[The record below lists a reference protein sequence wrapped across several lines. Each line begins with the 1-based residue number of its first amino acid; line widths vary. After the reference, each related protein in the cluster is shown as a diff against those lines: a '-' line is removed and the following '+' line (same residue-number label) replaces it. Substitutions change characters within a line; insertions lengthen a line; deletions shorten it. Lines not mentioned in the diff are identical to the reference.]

1 MVRFPFRR
9 ATLERTLW
17 TVIVWFLF
25 GLFVLGPLA
34 TVFAF
39 SFTSSVLSGT
49 GTFTLKWYGQLF
61 SQPGLYGP
69 LIRSFEIAVIVV
81 VFQLMFGTIIAYST
95 VRAKIFGAKTL
106 DTLSNITI
114 AVPSVVVG
122 LSLLS
127 FYGPFGPFAAIT
139 QFLFGNPLSLTW
151 TLWILVFAHMIETFP
166 YMVRSMA
173 AVLVKLDT
181 HLESAARSLG
191 ASRLHV
197 FLTITLPQLKPG
209 LVAGS
214 VLVLSRSIAEF
225 GATIIVVSAVLKTA
239 PIAIFTH
246 REAGRGPLGLHL
258 LEGPIEHQL
267 GDVLR
272 ALSDERYRERFRSSD
287 VRQGPAIFAER
298 ERDQRGLEGRLHQPR
313 AEHQPVLSI
322 LGLRA
327 DDVRA
332 VWNLLEDFL
341 LHFLVHRP
349 TGPPNDSVANQ
360 VMRTSRVG
368 RPSAQIDPSTR
379 FRTCMVFRVTSLLG
393 SPGFSRPNG
402 VGARFGGFP
411 YQSATPPS
419 ASGWSASRFHRP
431 SGRLFFRRRFSANL
445 NRGSAPYPRAVM
457 KSRPTSRS

>member
-1 MVRFPFRR
+1 M
-9 ATLERTLW
+9 
-17 TVIVWFLF
+17 
-25 GLFVLGPLA
+25 
-34 TVFAF
+34 
-39 SFTSSVLSGT
+39 
-49 GTFTLKWYGQLF
+49 WYGQLF

-81 VFQLMFGTIIAYST
+81 VFQLIFGTLIAYST
-95 VRAKIFGAKTL
+95 VRERVLGAKTL

-122 LSLLS
+122 LALLS
-127 FYGPFGPFAAIT
+127 FYGPFGPFAAMI
-139 QFLFGNPLSLTW
+139 QFLFGNPFSLTW
-151 TLWILVFAHMIETFP
+151 TLWILVFAHMLETFP

-173 AVLVKLDT
+173 AVLVKLDA

-191 ASRLHV
+191 ASRGHV

-239 PIAIFTH
+239 PIAIFTQA
-246 REAGRGPLGLHL
+246 EARS
-258 LEGPIEHQL
+258 IEHQF
-267 GDVLR
+267 GDILC
-272 ALSDERYRERFRSSD
+272 ALPEERDRERFRSSD
-287 VRQGPAIFAER
+287 VRQSPAIFAER

-341 LHFLVHRP
+341 LHFLVHCP
-349 TGPPNDSVANQ
+349 TGPPNGSVANQ
-360 VMRTSRVG
+360 VMRTSFVG
-368 RPSAQIDPSTR
+368 LPFVQIDSSTR
-379 FRTCMVFRVTSLLG
+379 FSTCKAFRVISLLG

-402 VGARFGGFP
+402 VGACFGCFA
-411 YQSATPPS
+411 YHSATPPS
-419 ASGWSASRFHRP
+419 ASGWCSSRFHFP
-431 SGRLFFRRRFSANL
+431 SARLF
-445 NRGSAPYPRAVM
+445 PPWCI
-457 KSRPTSRS
+457 

>member
-1 MVRFPFRR
+1 LEADRDLRREGIGLRWPFRR
-9 ATLERTLW
+9 TTFEKTLW
-17 TVIVWFLF
+17 TVIVWFVF

-49 GTFTLKWYGQLF
+49 GTFTLRWYGQLF

-81 VFQLMFGTIIAYST
+81 VFQLMFGTLIAYST
-95 VRAKIFGAKTL
+95 VRAKVFGAKTL

-127 FYGPFGPFAAIT
+127 FYGPFGPFGAIT

-191 ASRLHV
+191 ASRVHA

-239 PIAIFTH
+239 PIAIFTQA
-246 REAGRGPLGLHL
+246 EAGSLELASAYSVVLMLVSFVAYLLMSRWLLRG
-258 LEGPIEHQL
+258 ETI
-267 GDVLR
+267 
-272 ALSDERYRERFRSSD
+272 A
-287 VRQGPAIFAER
+287 
-298 ERDQRGLEGRLHQPR
+298 
-313 AEHQPVLSI
+313 
-322 LGLRA
+322 
-327 DDVRA
+327 
-332 VWNLLEDFL
+332 
-341 LHFLVHRP
+341 
-349 TGPPNDSVANQ
+349 
-360 VMRTSRVG
+360 
-368 RPSAQIDPSTR
+368 
-379 FRTCMVFRVTSLLG
+379 
-393 SPGFSRPNG
+393 
-402 VGARFGGFP
+402 
-411 YQSATPPS
+411 
-419 ASGWSASRFHRP
+419 
-431 SGRLFFRRRFSANL
+431 
-445 NRGSAPYPRAVM
+445 
-457 KSRPTSRS
+457 